1 MSGDGDRDG
10 GALVDWGALPEPVR
24 GRLVD
29 LAASALGDLPKADM
43 PQRLRP
49 VSRFAPAKRA
59 RVAASV
65 LLSSLSERGPFRAA
79 VVEWA
84 RAHRPAVLDVES
96 EDAVASAAAAVLLDS
111 EQAAERL
118 RVVAE
123 RAEETSLRIE
133 RDTALARIQRLE
145 AELDRLRTEL
155 RAEQDATRRAKA
167 EREAELD
174 RLRDRLRERG
184 AELREARDAEHA
196 ARTELSDAGV
206 DTAGEVAALTARLEK
221 ERQRAEVER
230 ARADRAAAD
239 AEAARRSAHEA
250 RRSDEV
256 RLALLLDTL
265 DGAVAGLRAELGV
278 GDSAGA
284 LPADTVRGTTRA
296 DRLPAGVADTS
307 VLERLLA
314 LPKVHLIVDGYNVTK
329 TGYPDLALSDQRDR
343 LVRQLSALAAR
354 TSAEVTVVFDG
365 AGVVAVPVASVR
377 GVRVLFSDPGVLAD
391 DVIKALV
398 AAEPAGR
405 PLVVA
410 TSDREIVDAIRAN
423 GAHPVTSAI
432 LLDRL
437 VRI

>member
-1 MSGDGDRDG
+1 MSGDGDQNG
-10 GALVDWGALPEPVR
+10 SEHVDWATLPEPVR

-29 LAASALGDLPKADM
+29 LAAAALGELAKADL

-49 VSRFAPAKRA
+49 VARFAPAKRA
-59 RVAASV
+59 RVAASA
-65 LLSSLSERGPFRAA
+65 LLSSLSERGAFRAA
-79 VVEWA
+79 VVDWA
-84 RAHRPAVLDVES
+84 RAHRPAALDLES
-96 EDAVASAAAAVLLDS
+96 RDAVASAAASVLLDS
-111 EQAAERL
+111 ESAPERL
-118 RVVAE
+118 RAVAE

-145 AELDRLRTEL
+145 AEIDRVRVEL
-155 RAEQDATRRAKA
+155 RAERDATRRAKA

-174 RLRDRLRERG
+174 RLRERLRERG
-184 AELREARDAEHA
+184 AQLREARDAAHA
-196 ARTELSDAGV
+196 ARAELSDADG

-221 ERQRAEVER
+221 ERQRAELER
-230 ARADRAAAD
+230 ARADRATAD
-239 AEAARRSAHEA
+239 AEAARRSAREA

-256 RLALLLDTL
+256 RLALLLETL
-265 DGAVAGLRAELGV
+265 EGAAAGLRAELGV
-278 GDSAGA
+278 GDSSGA
-284 LPADTVRGTTRA
+284 LPADTVRGSTRA
-296 DRLPAGVADTS
+296 DWLPAGVADTTA
-307 VLERLLA
+307 LERLLG

-329 TGYPDLALSDQRDR
+329 TGYPDLPLADQRDR

-365 AGVVAVPVASVR
+365 AGVVAVPGASVR

-410 TSDREIVDAIRAN
+410 TSDREIVDAVRAK
-423 GAHPVTSAI
+423 GAHPVASAV